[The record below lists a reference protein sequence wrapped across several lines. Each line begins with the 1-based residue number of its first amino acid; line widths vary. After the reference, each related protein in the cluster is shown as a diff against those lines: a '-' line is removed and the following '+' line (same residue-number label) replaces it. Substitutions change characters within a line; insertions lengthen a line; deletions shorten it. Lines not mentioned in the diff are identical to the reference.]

1 MRRLLLDT
9 QALLWWRTDNPRL
22 NRAVH
27 QAIADP
33 TNDVYVSAVCIWEIA
48 IKRALGKLRAPDH
61 LAATVEAAGFS
72 ELPVTF
78 VHAEQ
83 AGSLPKHHTDPFDR
97 MLVAQAQV
105 EGLTLVTAD
114 ANIPRYAVRTMPARD
129 GV

>member
-9 QALLWWRTDNPRL
+9 HVLLWALESESNLGDDVREALVNPR
-22 NRAVH
+22 
-27 QAIADP
+27 
-33 TNDVYVSAVCIWEIA
+33 NDVFVSAVCIWEIA

-61 LAATVEAAGFS
+61 LAATVETAGFS

-114 ANIPRYAVRTMPARD
+114 ANIPRYAVRTMAARA
-129 GV
+129 GA

>member
-1 MRRLLLDT
+1 VDSHVLLWALESESNLSDDVR
-9 QALLWWRTDNPRL
+9 QALVDPR
-22 NRAVH
+22 
-27 QAIADP
+27 
-33 TNDVYVSAVCIWEIA
+33 NDVFVSAVCIWEIA

-61 LAATVEAAGFS
+61 LAGSVEAAGFT

-83 AGSLPKHHTDPFDR
+83 AGSLPKLHGDPFDR

-114 ANIPRYAVRTMPARD
+114 ANILRYPVRTMAARD
-129 GV
+129 GA

>member
-1 MRRLLLDT
+1 LVDSRVLLWALESESNLSDDVR
-9 QALLWWRTDNPRL
+9 QALVDPR
-22 NRAVH
+22 
-27 QAIADP
+27 
-33 TNDVYVSAVCIWEIA
+33 NDVFVSAVCIWEIA

-61 LAATVEAAGFS
+61 LAASVEAAGFT

-83 AGSLPKHHTDPFDR
+83 AGSLPKHHGNPFDR

-114 ANIPRYAVRTMPARD
+114 ANVPRYAVRTMAA
-129 GV
+129 

>member
-1 MRRLLLDT
+1 MIDT
-9 QALLWWRTDNPRL
+9 HVLLWALGAEHMLR
-22 NRAVH
+22 
-27 QAIADP
+27 
-33 TNDVYVSAVCIWEIA
+33 NDVRRSLTDPRNDVFVSAVCVWEIA

-61 LAATVEAAGFS
+61 LAASVEAAGFS

-83 AGSLPKHHTDPFDR
+83 AGSLPEFHGDPFDR

-114 ANIPRYAVRTMPARD
+114 ANILQYPVRTMAARD

>member
-1 MRRLLLDT
+1 VDSRVLLWALESESNLSDDVR
-9 QALLWWRTDNPRL
+9 QALVDPR
-22 NRAVH
+22 
-27 QAIADP
+27 
-33 TNDVYVSAVCIWEIA
+33 NDVFVSAVCIWEIA

-61 LAATVEAAGFS
+61 LAASVEAAGFT

-83 AGSLPKHHTDPFDR
+83 AGSLPKHHGNPFDR

-114 ANIPRYAVRTMPARD
+114 ANVPRYAVRTMAA
-129 GV
+129 

>member
-9 QALLWWRTDNPRL
+9 QVLLWWRTDDPTL

-27 QAIADP
+27 EAIADP
-33 TNDVYVSAVCIWEIA
+33 ANDIFVSAVCIWEIA
-48 IKRALGKLRAPDH
+48 IKRALGRLRAPDH
-61 LAATVEAAGFS
+61 LAATVEAEGLN

-83 AGSLPKHHTDPFDR
+83 AGSLPKLHGDPFDR

-114 ANIPRYAVRTMPARD
+114 TNILRYPVRTMAARD
-129 GV
+129 GA

>member
-1 MRRLLLDT
+1 MKRLLLDT
-9 QALLWWRTDNPRL
+9 QVLLWWRTDDPTL
-22 NRAVH
+22 KRAAY
-27 QAIADP
+27 QAITDP
-33 TNDVYVSAVCIWEIA
+33 TNDIFVSAVSIWEIA

-61 LAATVEAAGFS
+61 LAATVEAEGFG

-97 MLVAQAQV
+97 MLVAQAQI

-114 ANIPRYAVRTMPARD
+114 ANILRYPVRTMTA
-129 GV
+129 

>member
-1 MRRLLLDT
+1 MDT
-9 QALLWWRTDNPRL
+9 HVLLWALESESNLSSDVREALVNPR
-22 NRAVH
+22 
-27 QAIADP
+27 
-33 TNDVYVSAVCIWEIA
+33 NDVYVSAVCIWEVA
-48 IKRALGKLRAPDH
+48 IKRALGKLRAPDN

-72 ELPVTF
+72 ELPVSF

-114 ANIPRYAVRTMPARD
+114 ANIPRYAVRTMAARD

>member
-1 MRRLLLDT
+1 MDSHVLLWALESESNLSDDVR
-9 QALLWWRTDNPRL
+9 QAL
-22 NRAVH
+22 V
-27 QAIADP
+27 DP
-33 TNDVYVSAVCIWEIA
+33 ANEVFVSAVCIWEIA

-61 LAATVEAAGFS
+61 LAASVEAAGFS

-78 VHAEQ
+78 VHAEH
-83 AGSLPKHHTDPFDR
+83 AGSLPKIHGDPFDR

-114 ANIPRYAVRTMPARD
+114 ANILRYPVRTMAARD

>member
-1 MRRLLLDT
+1 MKRLLLDT
-9 QALLWWRTDNPRL
+9 QALLWWRTDDPTL
-22 NRAVH
+22 KRAVH
-27 QAIADP
+27 QAISDP
-33 TNDVYVSAVCIWEIA
+33 ANDVFVSAVCIWEIA

-61 LAATVEAAGFS
+61 LAASVEAAGFS

-83 AGSLPKHHTDPFDR
+83 AGSLPKLHGDPFDR
-97 MLVAQAQV
+97 MLVAQAQI

-114 ANIPRYAVRTMPARD
+114 ANILQYPVRTMAARD

>member
-1 MRRLLLDT
+1 VRRLLLDT
-9 QALLWWRTDNPRL
+9 QALLWWRTDDPTL

-27 QAIADP
+27 EAIADP
-33 TNDVYVSAVCIWEIA
+33 TNDIFVSAVCIWEIA

-61 LAATVEAAGFS
+61 LAATVEATGFT

-83 AGSLPKHHTDPFDR
+83 AGSLPEFHGDSFDR

-114 ANIPRYAVRTMPARD
+114 ANILRYPVRTLAAR
-129 GV
+129 GGA

>member
-1 MRRLLLDT
+1 MDTHVLLWALESESNLSEDAR
-9 QALLWWRTDNPRL
+9 QAL
-22 NRAVH
+22 V
-27 QAIADP
+27 DP
-33 TNDVYVSAVCIWEIA
+33 ANDVFVSAVCIWEVA

-83 AGSLPKHHTDPFDR
+83 AGSLPKLHGDPFDR
-97 MLVAQAQV
+97 MLVAQAQI

-114 ANIPRYAVRTMPARD
+114 ANILQYPVRTMAARD

>member
-1 MRRLLLDT
+1 MDT
-9 QALLWWRTDNPRL
+9 RVLLWALESESNLGDDVR
-22 NRAVH
+22 RAIV
-27 QAIADP
+27 DP
-33 TNDVYVSAVCIWEIA
+33 ANDVFVSAVCIWEIA

-61 LAATVEAAGFS
+61 LAASVQAAGFT

-83 AGSLPKHHTDPFDR
+83 AGSLPKLHGDPFDR

-105 EGLTLVTAD
+105 EGLILVTAD
-114 ANIPRYAVRTMPARD
+114 ANILRYPVRTMAARE